1 MLLLSAATAVAQVTG
16 GSVNGTVTD
25 ANRAALP
32 NATITL
38 TSKAT
43 GQTLSAQSTGSGA
56 YNFPNVAVG
65 EYEIS
70 ITANGFA
77 NAKQVVT
84 VALNQNSTVD
94 ATLQA
99 GGVNAN
105 VEITAG
111 GEAIVQTDTSQL
123 GSSYGRR
130 QVLELPIFGNQNS
143 LATLAPNVVQRSAG
157 VRGVGG
163 AVGGTRPRGN
173 TFNVDGV
180 DNNDASVTGP
190 VTAVIQDAIQEFT
203 LLTNNY
209 GAEFGA
215 GPRQFR
221 HDLLPE
227 LPKPD
232 AA

>member
-25 ANRAALP
+25 ANGAALP

-99 GGVNAN
+99 GGVNATNIVLVKN
-105 VEITAG
+105 VYFRENLRM
-111 GEAIVQTDTSQL
+111 QL
-123 GSSYGRR
+123 GVEVFDLFNGRP
-130 QVLELPIFGNQNS
+130 QTIGTALSPSAQQAGLQQNATFISVGNGVLF
-143 LATLAPNVVQRSAG
+143 
-157 VRGVGG
+157 
-163 AVGGTRPRGN
+163 
-173 TFNVDGV
+173 
-180 DNNDASVTGP
+180 
-190 VTAVIQDAIQEFT
+190 
-203 LLTNNY
+203 NNY
-209 GAEFGA
+209 NLGDFSGRELT
-215 GPRQFR
+215 FR
-221 HDLLPE
+221 A
-227 LPKPD
+227 KIIF
-232 AA
+232 